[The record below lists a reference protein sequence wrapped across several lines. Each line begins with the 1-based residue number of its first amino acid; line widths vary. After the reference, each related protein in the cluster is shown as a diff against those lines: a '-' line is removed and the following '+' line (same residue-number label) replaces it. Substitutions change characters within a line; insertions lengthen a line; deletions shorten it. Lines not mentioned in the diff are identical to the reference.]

1 MNRFRSFIRDIVY
14 VSRKTGTDNKKLLI
28 FLSVLLSNLTA
39 FADIAIIVLF
49 SRFITNE
56 MKGGSLLNN
65 FLEIM
70 ASIPLLLPLL
80 VVLRYIFIYFQSYNL
95 KVLELRV
102 QKNLK
107 KYLLNEVF
115 DKSNYSVADAYFFI
129 NTLTGHIAFF
139 YSALT
144 NLINFSIQ
152 TLAYLA
158 YLIIADQRT
167 ILTFGIGVFILFIP
181 SRYLIIKSRE
191 YMHNSYL
198 LEQQS
203 NKEIQK
209 IVDNMFVIK
218 IMNKAKEEVEN
229 FSNTLQDYNKNL
241 IKNHMYG
248 SFSSFLP
255 SFITLFIFSILI
267 TVLNLSKTITLD
279 FIGVTLRLFQSLGG
293 VAGATNQLINS
304 HVHMEKFYQL
314 ETNKDIVNKSNYK
327 YSESNSDL
335 AISIKKVNFKY
346 FNDNKDVFSNLN
358 IDIPQNTHNI
368 IIGENGSG
376 KSTLLG
382 LISGVL
388 YPNSGEI
395 NSYKKNF
402 GYIGPTPLIFTESL
416 RYNLVYGNQLKK
428 SDLEL
433 IETCKQFQLFKDKPE
448 NILDILI
455 DNKSLS
461 SGQMQKIAFM
471 RALLSEPE
479 VLLLDE
485 STSNLDTES
494 KSLIFEILKKRKVTI
509 INCTHDPYSFTSVDN
524 YIKIQIENDKRLVS
538 IKQSI

>member
-304 HVHMEKFYQL
+304 HVHIEKFYQL

-382 LISGVL
+382 LIAGVL
-388 YPNSGEI
+388 YPNSGKI

-433 IETCKQFQLFKDKPE
+433 IEICKQFQLFKDKPE

>member
-304 HVHMEKFYQL
+304 HVHIEKFYQL
-314 ETNKDIVNKSNYK
+314 
-327 YSESNSDL
+327 
-335 AISIKKVNFKY
+335 
-346 FNDNKDVFSNLN
+346 
-358 IDIPQNTHNI
+358 
-368 IIGENGSG
+368 
-376 KSTLLG
+376 
-382 LISGVL
+382 
-388 YPNSGEI
+388 
-395 NSYKKNF
+395 
-402 GYIGPTPLIFTESL
+402 
-416 RYNLVYGNQLKK
+416 
-428 SDLEL
+428 
-433 IETCKQFQLFKDKPE
+433 
-448 NILDILI
+448 
-455 DNKSLS
+455 
-461 SGQMQKIAFM
+461 
-471 RALLSEPE
+471 
-479 VLLLDE
+479 
-485 STSNLDTES
+485 
-494 KSLIFEILKKRKVTI
+494 
-509 INCTHDPYSFTSVDN
+509 
-524 YIKIQIENDKRLVS
+524 
-538 IKQSI
+538 